1 MNSLKAI
8 LFDMDG
14 VIVDTELEDFKTQV
28 AFVEAVNQEH
38 ARSSEGIDFS
48 VLVGKSYG
56 ALQRQ
61 LHEFTGGVLGLDEMW
76 ERFLAFDKER
86 HERVDLASLYRP
98 ETEDVLALAKRC
110 GLKTAVVSSSSTERI
125 EEVLSVCG
133 IRDDFD
139 FLVSGECLEKSKP
152 YPTIYRNALKLLSV
166 EPGECVAIEDSTY
179 GIEAALAAGIPVI
192 AYEETRVPIDQSAAT
207 WKVRNLSEA
216 AAIIRSL
223 VGSQNAQAAN

>member
-28 AFVEAVNQEH
+28 AFVETVNQEH
-38 ARSSEGIDFS
+38 GRSSEGIDFS

-61 LHEFTGGVLGLDEMW
+61 LHEFTGGVLGPDELW
-76 ERFLAFDKER
+76 ERFLAFDRER
-86 HERVDLASLYRP
+86 HERVDLVSLYRS
-98 ETEDVLALAKRC
+98 ETEDVLTLAKRC

-139 FLVSGECLEKSKP
+139 LLVSGEFLEKSKP
-152 YPTIYRNALKLLSV
+152 DPTIYRNALRQLFV
-166 EPGECVAIEDSTY
+166 EPTDCVAIEDSAY
-179 GIEAALAAGIPVI
+179 GIEAARADGIPVI
-192 AYEETRVPIDQSAAT
+192 AYEEMRVPIDQSAAT

-223 VGSQNAQAAN
+223 V

>member
-1 MNSLKAI
+1 MASLKAI

-28 AFVEAVNQEH
+28 AFVETVNQEH
-38 ARSSEGIDFS
+38 GRSSEGIDFS

-61 LHEFTGGVLGLDEMW
+61 LHEFTGGVLGPDELW
-76 ERFLAFDKER
+76 ERFLAFDRER
-86 HERVDLASLYRP
+86 HECVDLVSLYRS

-139 FLVSGECLEKSKP
+139 LLVSGEFLERSKP
-152 YPTIYRNALKLLSV
+152 DPTIYRNALRQLFV
-166 EPGECVAIEDSTY
+166 ESAECVAIEDSAY
-179 GIEAALAAGIPVI
+179 GIEAARAAGIPVI

-223 VGSQNAQAAN
+223 V